1 MSSRVPRLPLQ
12 DLALEPRSRKA
23 YDSNLNSF
31 LTFARLP
38 LQQFLIE
45 PATRLDRL
53 LAVYIQHSYDSGLS
67 FTNTSHALHGVVFHR
82 PELKERLF
90 TSRQCLRG
98 WDRVKVS
105 VSRPPLTW
113 ELTVCIACAFAKAG
127 HHGPAVAALL
137 AFDCYLRVG
146 ELTRIRLKDVVMP
159 NDARMGRAHPDMA
172 VCLGKTKTGRDQSV
186 SVQNTDVADILCLWV
201 RSLPRSSADPNPL
214 VFPFSPDFFRRLLR
228 RTCMQL
234 GLGHIPYVPHSLRHG
249 GATADFLRIGSI
261 EHVQF
266 RGRWKTME
274 SVRTYVQTAR
284 ALLAA
289 QDVPPALNELGQQFN
304 DSLVPVMRHLLVSVP
319 PAQAGPRK
327 KRVVFRLTASR

>member
-23 YDSNLNSF
+23 YDRNLYSF

-53 LAVYIQHSYDSGLS
+53 LAVYIQYSYDSGLS
-67 FTNTSHALHGVVFHR
+67 FTNASHALHGVVFHR
-82 PELKERLF
+82 PEFKEHLF
-90 TSRQCLRG
+90 ISRQCLRG
-98 WDRVKVS
+98 WDRVKIS

-113 ELTVCIACAFAKAG
+113 ELTVCIACALSKDG

-146 ELTRIRLKDVVMP
+146 ELTRIRFKDVVMP
-159 NDARMGRAHPDMA
+159 NDARMGRAHPEMA

-186 SVQNTDVADILCLWV
+186 SVQNTDVADVLSFWV
-201 RSLPRSSADPNPL
+201 RSLPRSAAEPNPL
-214 VFPFSPDFFRRLLR
+214 IFPFSPDFFRRLLR
-228 RTCMQL
+228 RVCVQL
-234 GLGHIPYVPHSLRHG
+234 GVGHIPYVPHSLRHG
-249 GATADFLRIGSI
+249 GATADFLRTGSV

-266 RGRWKTME
+266 RGRWKSLE
-274 SVRTYVQTAR
+274 SVRTYIQTAR

-289 QDVPPALNELGQQFN
+289 QDVLSILNELGQKFN
-304 DSLVPVMRHLLVSVP
+304 DSLVPVMRHLLTSVP
-319 PAQAGPRK
+319 QVLAGSRR
-327 KRVVFRLTASR
+327 KRVTFRLAGR